1 MSTTKPDNTPQNMKI
16 RTKDGVQIEVEA
28 PYCTAKEWAKRTK
41 MTEKEVKEGLYDGK
55 ISRYQPR
62 SRGTLFVNVLAET
75 QKALETPA
83 WK

>member
-1 MSTTKPDNTPQNMKI
+1 MKEIKPDATPQNMKI
-16 RTKDGVQIEVEA
+16 RTKDGVLIEVEA
-28 PYCTAKEWAKRTK
+28 PYCTVEEWARRTK
-41 MTEKEVKEGLYDGK
+41 MTEKKVREGLYDGN